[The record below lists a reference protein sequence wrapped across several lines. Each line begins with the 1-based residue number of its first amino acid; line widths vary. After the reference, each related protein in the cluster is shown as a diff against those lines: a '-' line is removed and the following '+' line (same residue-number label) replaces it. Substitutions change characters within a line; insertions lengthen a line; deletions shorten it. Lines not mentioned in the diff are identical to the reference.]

1 MAPDK
6 SQFRYE
12 PAPPIPTYDEA
23 IASGA
28 GSHTVFE
35 APHSPLDT
43 TDHTEGHS
51 LLGGTASSSSNNDQP
66 RPPRGYRP
74 PTVETDDEGEPWGS
88 DDDSDSEADH
98 VRREMQEMEIDDS
111 SHRSQSSWGK
121 RIGRFSLPRWKWGW
135 RLPQISLPR
144 FRRHDANASLESA
157 TTPATNNDT
166 NNSNNQEQPSS
177 GSRFAFPTLGST
189 ALFLMVARILALILL
204 LGFVYLIFVYDVF
217 GNMSR
222 RLGSGM
228 FNPSDIRD
236 YLQNNISAN
245 QIKDNVQHFTSYSHV
260 AGTEGDYALMEDIE
274 LLFRKYGLEDI
285 SRDTYH
291 VYLNYP
297 KADGRAVEIIDDK
310 AGNGKGKAVWSAKL
324 EENDRST
331 GLIGHQTLAFHGHS
345 KTGDVRGRLIYANY
359 GSRADFQR
367 IKDLGIKTDGA
378 IALVRYY
385 GPQADRALK
394 VKAAE
399 LAGFAGCL
407 IYSDPADDG
416 FTKGDTAPKGPFMPA
431 DGVQR
436 GSVSLMSWVI
446 GDVLTPGWGS
456 KDGVPRMKKEQT
468 KGLVKIPSLPLAWRD
483 AKVLLQHL
491 KGKGHRVPDDW
502 VGGVPEVDEWWTGDH
517 ESSPIVRLKNDQ
529 DEKEKQ
535 AIWNV
540 YGSILGIEQEEK
552 KVIIGNHRDAWTLG
566 AADPHSGTAIML
578 ELARVFGE
586 LMAMGWRPLRTIQ
599 FMSWDAE
606 EYNLIGSTEF
616 VEQNDDMLRKDA
628 LAYINLDTAVTGN
641 TLHVA
646 GSPVF
651 KGLLMQVLDLVR
663 DPYENATLKELW
675 ERRNANDLEGLGA
688 GSDYV
693 AFQDIVGTS
702 SIDLH
707 FDGKGHPYHSSYD
720 TFEWMEQVGDPDFV
734 HHTMLGQVVA
744 IILYEL
750 ADRPVLPFDMP
761 HYAEKIRDWTG
772 EITRWVEDQAK
783 AAKKDA
789 VPKELKT
796 SLESL
801 KKASDAVLEAVRWFV
816 EWEHE
821 WQASVVSTGGWEPS
835 GWGRRRCEFNTKMGS
850 FESDLL
856 DSEGIPNRT
865 QFKHVLFGP
874 QLWSGYNEAYFP
886 SIRDTVESGDWAL
899 ANRTIAKV
907 ADIIKLAAV
916 NLARGTLGEDQIG

>member
-43 TDHTEGHS
+43 TEHTEGHS
-51 LLGGTASSSSNNDQP
+51 LLGGTASSSSNNDRT
-66 RPPRGYRP
+66 RPPRGYQP
-74 PTVETDDEGEPWGS
+74 PTVETDDEGEPWGSS

-111 SHRSQSSWGK
+111 SHRSQSIWGK

-157 TTPATNNDT
+157 TTPAANNDT
-166 NNSNNQEQPSS
+166 NNSNGQEQPSS
-177 GSRFAFPTLGST
+177 ASRFAFPTIGST
-189 ALFLMVARILALILL
+189 ALFLMIARLLALFLL
-204 LGFVYLIFVYDVF
+204 LGFVYLIFVSD
-217 GNMSR
+217 
-222 RLGSGM
+222 M
-228 FNPSDIRD
+228 FTMRSSMLSQDQVLAYLERDINEGLIR
-236 YLQNNISAN
+236 NNL
-245 QIKDNVQHFTSYSHV
+245 QHFTSYSHL
-260 AGTEGDYALMEDIE
+260 AGTEGDYALMEDVE
-274 LLFRKYGLEDI
+274 TLFRRYGLDDV
-285 SRDTYH
+285 SRDTYY

-297 KADGRAVEIIDDK
+297 KPDGRAVEIIDEK
-310 AGNGKGKAVWSAKL
+310 ANNGQGKAIWSAKL

-331 GLIGHQTLAFHGHS
+331 TITGHQTEAFHGHS

-359 GSRADFQR
+359 GSREDFQR

-385 GPQADRALK
+385 GPHADRALK

-407 IYSDPADDG
+407 IYSDPLDDG
-416 FTKGDTAPKGPFMPA
+416 FRKGDTAPKGPFMPA

-436 GSVSLMSWVI
+436 GSVSLMSWVV

-456 KDGVPRMKKEQT
+456 KEKLPRMKKEQT
-468 KGLVKIPSLPLAWRD
+468 NGLVKIPSLPLAWRD

-491 KGKGHRVPDDW
+491 KGKGERVPADW
-502 VGGVPEVDEWWTGDH
+502 VGGVPDVDEWWTGHH

-529 DEKEKQ
+529 DENEKQ
-535 AIWNV
+535 EIWNV
-540 YGSILGIEQEEK
+540 YGTILGIEQEEK

-578 ELARVFGE
+578 ELARVFG
-586 LMAMGWRPLRTIQ
+586 LLVMRGWRPLRTIQ

-616 VEQNDDMLRKDA
+616 VEQNEDMLRMDA

-651 KGLLMQVLDLVR
+651 KGLVLDILRQVT
-663 DPYENATLKELW
+663 DPIENATLLELW
-675 ERRNANDLEGLGA
+675 EKRNANDLEGLGA

-734 HHTMLGQVVA
+734 HHKMLAHVVA
-744 IILYEL
+744 LLLYRL
-750 ADRPVLPFDMP
+750 SDHPVLEFDMP

-772 EITRWVEDQAK
+772 EIVRWVEDQAK
-783 AAKKDA
+783 SAKQDD

-796 SLESL
+796 SLDSL
-801 KKASDAVLEAVRWFV
+801 IQASNEVMEAVERFIIGLQ
-816 EWEHE
+816 EWRS
-821 WQASVVSTGGWEPS
+821 SVISTGGWEPS
-835 GWGRRRCEFNTKMGS
+835 GWGRRRCEFNSKMAL

-856 DSEGIPNRT
+856 DAEGIPNRT

-874 QLWSGYNEAYFP
+874 QLWSGYDVAYFP

-907 ADIIKLAAV
+907 ADIIKRAAR
-916 NLARGTLGEDQIG
+916 NLGGEDP

>member
-23 IASGA
+23 VASGA

-35 APHSPLDT
+35 APHSPLDA

-51 LLGGTASSSSNNDQP
+51 LLGGTASSSSTHDRA
-66 RPPRGYRP
+66 RPPRGYQP
-74 PTVETDDEGEPWGS
+74 PTVETDDEGESWSSS

-111 SHRSQSSWGK
+111 NHRSQSIWGK

-157 TTPATNNDT
+157 TTPAANGNT
-166 NNSNNQEQPSS
+166 NNSNNEEQPSS
-177 GSRFAFPTLGST
+177 GSRFAFPTFGST
-189 ALFLMVARILALILL
+189 ALFLLVGRLLALFLL
-204 LGFVYLIFVYDVF
+204 LGFVYLIFVSDVF

-228 FNPSDIRD
+228 FNPNDIRQ
-236 YLQNNISAN
+236 YLESNISSN
-245 QIKDNVQHFTSYSHV
+245 QIKDNLQHFTSYSHL

-274 LLFRKYGLEDI
+274 LLFRKYGLEDV

-310 AGNGKGKAVWSAKL
+310 ADNGKGKAIWSAKL
-324 EENDRST
+324 EENDQAT
-331 GLIGHQTLAFHGHS
+331 GLTGHQTWAFHGHS

-359 GSRADFQR
+359 GSREDFQR
-367 IKDLGIKTDGA
+367 IKDLGIQTAGA

-385 GPQADRALK
+385 GPHADRALK

-407 IYSDPADDG
+407 IYSDPLDDG
-416 FTKGDTAPKGPFMPA
+416 FKKGDTAPKGPFMPA

-436 GSVSLMSWVI
+436 GSVSLMSWVV

-456 KDGVPRMKKEQT
+456 RENMPRMKKEQT

-491 KGKGHRVPDDW
+491 KGKGQRVPEDW
-502 VGGVPEVDEWWTGDH
+502 VGGVPDVDEWWTGDH
-517 ESSPIVRLKNDQ
+517 ENSPIVRLKNDQ
-529 DEKEKQ
+529 DENEKQ

-586 LMAMGWRPLRTIQ
+586 LLRMGWRPLRTIQ

-651 KGLLMQVLDLVR
+651 KGLLMQILDIVR

-744 IILYEL
+744 LLLYEL
-750 ADRPVLPFDMP
+750 TDRPVLPFDMA

-772 EITRWVEDQAK
+772 EIVPWVEDQAK
-783 AAKKDA
+783 NAKKDA
-789 VPKELKT
+789 VPKELAA
-796 SLESL
+796 SLNSMI
-801 KKASDAVLEAVRWFV
+801 KASDEVMEAVRRFV
-816 EWEHE
+816 AWEHE
-821 WQASVVSTGGWEPS
+821 WQSSVVASGGWEPS
-835 GWGRRRCEFNTKMGS
+835 GWGRKRCEFNSKMAW
-850 FESDLL
+850 FETDLL
-856 DSEGIPNRT
+856 DPEGIPNRT

-874 QLWSGYNEAYFP
+874 QLWSGYDEAYFP
-886 SIRDTVESGDWAL
+886 SIRDTVDSGDWGL

-907 ADIIKLAAV
+907 AGIIKRAAA
-916 NLARGTLGEDQIG
+916 NLAEGTLGG